1 MICLSIGT
9 VGYDKIVS
17 SLSKVSIAEIR
28 LDLTSLNREETIN
41 LFKTKRDLIATCRS
55 HSLDIQEC
63 QKRITWAIMASRIKK
78 NVGKR
83 YLDIDYNAPTEYRQ
97 SLVRLARNY
106 GFTIILS
113 YHNYNSTESFERLCE
128 IYQEALSNG
137 AQIVKIVT
145 NAKTIQEAARLIKLY
160 SVYPAENLVAFSIGD
175 NAKFTR
181 VVAHSLGSPV
191 IYCTEDNNINPT
203 APGQLTLSE
212 AKNILSKRGYP
223 YLISN
228 RTLQNKVV
236 APASKSHAQRAILSS
251 ALAKG
256 KTILYGYTPCADSE
270 SALNLIKSLGCKVK
284 VEKCRIPKFKIT
296 IESKGIDQISTY
308 LSKEEIFSKNL
319 KSTTFNVG
327 ESGLLCRLAIPLS
340 GLICSKSKKEKK
352 IIIKG
357 EGTLKNRE
365 IIGSSHSLDQFGINI
380 HSKSGK
386 LPLTLTG
393 KLHGGDFK
401 LSGKGGSQ
409 LMSGLLMTLPLC
421 QDSSTIVVDEPTS
434 TPYIDLTIKSIKEFG
449 VNVSHNDFFEYKIL
463 GRQKYKSR
471 PYFAIDGDWSA
482 ASMLLVAG
490 VITNGI
496 VISNL
501 PVNSKQAD
509 EKIIEILKGCGAEIQ
524 ITELPKYLVMCGD
537 TPCLL
542 KEDSKEDIVLGSV
555 IEVAKPKKDLL
566 PFEFDAT
573 NYPDLFPTLVVLAL
587 NCNGTSKI
595 KGIERLSNKESN
607 RAQSLLCEFTK
618 LGAKIEIDG
627 DWMIVHKGNLRGGLC
642 SAHNDHRIAMA
653 IITASL
659 NCKDKIYLDNLNC
672 VSKSYPDFISNF
684 K

>member
-1 MICLSIGT
+1 MICLSIGKT
-9 VGYDKIVS
+9 GYDKIVS
-17 SLSKVSIAEIR
+17 SISKVNIAEIR

-41 LFKTKRDLIATCRS
+41 VFKSKKDLIATCRS
-55 HSLDIQEC
+55 YSLDINEC
-63 QKRITWAIMASRIKK
+63 EKRITWAIMASRIKK
-78 NVGKR
+78 GLGKR
-83 YLDIDYNAPTEYRQ
+83 YLDIDYNAPLEYRQ
-97 SLVRLARNY
+97 KLIKIARLY

-128 IYQEALSNG
+128 IYQEAITNG

-145 NAKTIQEAARLIKLY
+145 NATSIQEAARLIKLY
-160 SVYPAENLVAFSIGD
+160 SIYPAENLVAFSIGD

-191 IYCTEDNNINPT
+191 IYCTEDNNNNPT
-203 APGQLTLSE
+203 APGQLTLTE
-212 AKNILSKRGYP
+212 AKQILSQKSYP
-223 YLISN
+223 HLISDKK
-228 RTLQNKVV
+228 LEKKVI

-256 KTILYGYTPCADSE
+256 KTVLYGYTPCADSE

-284 VEKCRIPKFKIT
+284 IEKCRIPKFKIS

-319 KSTTFNVG
+319 KTTTFNVG

-340 GLICSKSKKEKK
+340 GLICAKSKKEKK
-352 IIIKG
+352 IVIKG
-357 EGTLKNRE
+357 EGTLKSRE
-365 IIGSSHSLDQFGINI
+365 IIGNSVSLDQFGII
-380 HSKSGK
+380 TYSKSGK
-386 LPLTLTG
+386 LPITVSG
-393 KLHGGDFK
+393 KLHGGDFN
-401 LSGKGGSQ
+401 LTGKGGSQ

-421 QDSSTIVVDEPTS
+421 QESSNIKVEEPTS

-449 VNVSHNDFFEYKIL
+449 VSISNKDFFDYKII

-490 VITNGI
+490 VISNGI
-496 VISNL
+496 TISNL
-501 PVNSKQAD
+501 PINSKQAD
-509 EKIIEILKGCGAEIQ
+509 EKIIDILNGCGAEIK

-542 KEDSKEDIVLGSV
+542 KEDSRDDIILGSV
-555 IEVAKPKKDLL
+555 IEIDKPKKELI

-587 NCNGTSKI
+587 NCNGTSRI
-595 KGIERLSNKESN
+595 KGVERLSNKESN

-618 LGAKIEIDG
+618 LGANIEIDG
-627 DWMIVHKGNLRGGLC
+627 DWMIIHKSKLNGGLC

-659 NCKDKIYLDNLNC
+659 NCKEKIYLDNLNC
-672 VSKSYPDFISNF
+672 VAKSYPDFISNF